1 MNSLLQGQLRTV
13 SSREHYPLIY
23 MYHQAGEGFVYVIT
37 LWLLSETHAL
47 CIRHNSQL
55 WPQRDC
61 SQINAS
67 LLQSWTILV
76 KKSERG
82 LPKTII
88 SYSSPRI
95 STSSF
100 SLPPL
105 PLYNVDLGNA
115 DCRETVRDPPN
126 NIELG
131 GGGRGKYGRS
141 IVHLSKRLEGYVF
154 LTVLS
159 TIVSAN
165 FFPFPQNSK
174 SLNFPGA
181 VDRHTGRC
189 SLSYAYVNVSVLFSR
204 DVTSQK

>member
-1 MNSLLQGQLRTV
+1 MDN
-13 SSREHYPLIY
+13 
-23 MYHQAGEGFVYVIT
+23 
-37 LWLLSETHAL
+37 
-47 CIRHNSQL
+47 
-55 WPQRDC
+55 
-61 SQINAS
+61 
-67 LLQSWTILV
+67 LV

-82 LPKTII
+82 PTKNNYFLFLPSNFYKFLL
-88 SYSSPRI
+88 P
-95 STSSF
+95 
-100 SLPPL
+100 PPL

-131 GGGRGKYGRS
+131 GGGGENM
-141 IVHLSKRLEGYVF
+141 VVRLFTCQNAWKGTF
-154 LTVLS
+154 LNRLS

-165 FFPFPQNSK
+165 FFPFPSELK
-174 SLNFPGA
+174 KFELPGT

>member
-1 MNSLLQGQLRTV
+1 MTPAYSEKRNPS
-13 SSREHYPLIY
+13 
-23 MYHQAGEGFVYVIT
+23 T
-37 LWLLSETHAL
+37 LWDKYPAY
-47 CIRHNSQL
+47 CYN
-55 WPQRDC
+55 
-61 SQINAS
+61 
-67 LLQSWTILV
+67 
-76 KKSERG
+76 RG
-82 LPKTII
+82 Q
-88 SYSSPRI
+88 
-95 STSSF
+95 F
-100 SLPPL
+100 SLRNLNAAYQKQLFPIPPLEFLQVPSPSPPL

-141 IVHLSKRLEGYVF
+141 IVYLSKRLEGYVF